1 MTTTAATGGATSETG
16 ATSGGGADT
25 GGAAAGAGRAGA
37 DVAASPPNQAAAQR
51 MPWQLKFG
59 SLALIWGSSFLLMK
73 IGLRSLAPL
82 QISGL
87 RIFAGAATLV
97 VLLSLTGG
105 RLPRGRRTWAHLA
118 VSGVFL
124 SVLPFS
130 LFALGEERV
139 SSALAGIGNATTP
152 LVAVVCSLVLLPS
165 ERLAPHKL
173 AAVLVGF
180 VGVVVIMQPW
190 AAAGRPNLLGFG
202 MTLVA
207 GASYGLGWTYNR
219 RFLGQVDFG
228 GLSMPAALLLVG
240 SVLMVP
246 VLAIWWWT
254 QRATLDAP
262 WSLHAST
269 TGGSALTPVLATLAL
284 GLVGTGLAYML
295 QFDVVRAAGAT
306 VSTTVTY
313 LIPVVSVLLG
323 VVVLDEHLAWPQLL
337 GAAIVLGSAVVVGW
351 PRRAGSRSVRRPRR
365 RPQAA

>member
-1 MTTTAATGGATSETG
+1 MTTTAAGAASSG
-16 ATSGGGADT
+16 AAVPTPQADAPASGG
-25 GGAAAGAGRAGA
+25 R
-37 DVAASPPNQAAAQR
+37 VAQATAQR
-51 MPWQLKFG
+51 VPWQLKFL

-73 IGLRSLAPL
+73 VGLRSLAPL

-87 RIFAGAATLV
+87 RIFAGAATLI
-97 VLLSLTGG
+97 VLLSVTGG
-105 RLPRGRRTWAHLA
+105 RLPRGRRTWTHLA

-152 LVAVVCSLVLLPS
+152 LVAVLCSLMLLPS
-165 ERLAPHKL
+165 DRLAPHKL

-190 AAAGRPNLLGFG
+190 EAAGRPDLIGFG

-207 GASYGLGWTYNR
+207 GASYGFGWTYNR
-219 RFLGQVDFG
+219 RSLGHVDFG

-240 SVLMVP
+240 AVMMVP

-254 QRATLDAP
+254 QRATLATP
-262 WSLHAST
+262 WSLHEST
-269 TGGSALTPVLATLAL
+269 TGGSALVPVLATLAL

-323 VVVLDEHLAWPQLL
+323 VIVLGERLAWPQLL

-351 PRRAGSRSVRRPRR
+351 PRRARSAP
-365 RPQAA
+365 AAD